1 MSLSTDKFSK
11 ELVINLLQDGTL
23 AEDAFTINEW
33 TAILTASLVDHHEFM
48 NAPMEVEA

>member
-23 AEDAFTINEW
+23 SEDAFTIREW
-33 TAILTASLVDHHEFM
+33 TSILMASLVDHHEFM